1 MPGARLSGQSRSSG
15 HRPSVDAGSGRL
27 ALPQSGLVLSGNVL
41 YGTAKEGG
49 SFGLGAVF
57 AVHTDG
63 TGFTNLHSFN
73 LSDGGNPE
81 TGLVLSG
88 NALYGT
94 TFAGGSL
101 GKGTVI
107 AISTD
112 GTSFAMLNT
121 FTPTPYDSS
130 GDYTNAGGA
139 SPVGNLILSAA
150 LCTGRRSLAAP
161 TP

>member
-1 MPGARLSGQSRSSG
+1 MDWA
-15 HRPSVDAGSGRL
+15 AGF
-27 ALPQSGLVLSGNVL
+27 
-41 YGTAKEGG
+41 T
-49 SFGLGAVF
+49 
-57 AVHTDG
+57 VHTDG

-73 LSDGGNPE
+73 LTDGGNPE

-88 NALYGT
+88 NTLYGT

-101 GKGTVI
+101 GKGTVFT
-107 AISTD
+107 ISTD
-112 GTSFAMLNT
+112 DTSCATLNT
-121 FTPTPYDSS
+121 FTSTQPNYDLS